1 MKRQMKY
8 KVFNIAAALIAAVC
22 VICISVT
29 AVVLARPLYYWD
41 TDNLQ
46 IPETSGYSKEIC
58 IENYDA
64 LIDYNLIGGSEK
76 LVFPSFSMSEQGE
89 IHFAEVKEIF
99 ITMQVISIAGIILFA
114 GFMLY
119 RKLHGVPR
127 EGTLWMRFTGIV
139 LLSAVVLIGLAMAI
153 DWQWSFEFMHK
164 VFFDNNYWLFDL
176 KYDPVITILPDRF
189 FLHCGILIVLISV
202 TQSALLEWGYRRMN
216 R

>member
-1 MKRQMKY
+1 MKRQMKH

-139 LLSAVVLIGLAMAI
+139 LLSAVVLIGLAMTI

-164 VFFDNNYWLFDL
+164 VFFDNDYWLFDP

>member
-119 RKLHGVPR
+119 RKLHRVPR

-139 LLSAVVLIGLAMAI
+139 LLSAVVLIGLAMTI

-164 VFFDNNYWLFDL
+164 VFFDNDYWLFDL

>member
-1 MKRQMKY
+1 MKH

-76 LVFPSFSMSEQGE
+76 LVFPSFGMSEQGE

-139 LLSAVVLIGLAMAI
+139 LLSAVVLIGLAMTI

-164 VFFDNNYWLFDL
+164 VFFDNDYWLFDP

>member
-1 MKRQMKY
+1 MKRQMKH

-29 AVVLARPLYYWD
+29 AYYWD

-119 RKLHGVPR
+119 RKLHRVPR

-164 VFFDNNYWLFDL
+164 VFFDNDYWLFDP

>member
-1 MKRQMKY
+1 MKH

-29 AVVLARPLYYWD
+29 AVVLAKPLYYWD
-41 TDNLQ
+41 IDNLQ

-58 IENYDA
+58 MENYDA

-99 ITMQVISIAGIILFA
+99 ITMQVISIAGIILFS

-119 RKLHGVPR
+119 RKLHRVPG
-127 EGTLWMRFTGIV
+127 EGTLWMRFTGLV

-164 VFFDNNYWLFDL
+164 VFFDNDFWLFDP

>member
-1 MKRQMKY
+1 MKH

-139 LLSAVVLIGLAMAI
+139 LLSAVVLIGLAMTI

-164 VFFDNNYWLFDL
+164 VFFDNDYWLFDP

-202 TQSALLEWGYRRMN
+202 TQSALLEWGYRDERHYF
-216 R
+216 

>member
-1 MKRQMKY
+1 MKH

-139 LLSAVVLIGLAMAI
+139 LLSAVVLIGLAMTI
-153 DWQWSFEFMHK
+153 DWQWSFDFMHK
-164 VFFDNNYWLFDL
+164 VFFDKIIGCSILN
-176 KYDPVITILPDRF
+176 TIL
-189 FLHCGILIVLISV
+189 
-202 TQSALLEWGYRRMN
+202 
-216 R
+216 

>member
-1 MKRQMKY
+1 MKH

-76 LVFPSFSMSEQGE
+76 LVFPSFNMSEQGE

-119 RKLHGVPR
+119 RKLHRVPR

-164 VFFDNNYWLFDL
+164 VFFDNDYWLFDP

>member
-1 MKRQMKY
+1 MKH

-99 ITMQVISIAGIILFA
+99 ITMQVISIAGIILLPA
-114 GFMLY
+114 LC
-119 RKLHGVPR
+119 
-127 EGTLWMRFTGIV
+127 FTASCMEC
-139 LLSAVVLIGLAMAI
+139 LEKELSGCALPASCCYP
-153 DWQWSFEFMHK
+153 Q
-164 VFFDNNYWLFDL
+164 LF
-176 KYDPVITILPDRF
+176 
-189 FLHCGILIVLISV
+189 
-202 TQSALLEWGYRRMN
+202 
-216 R
+216 

>member
-139 LLSAVVLIGLAMAI
+139 LLSAVVLIGLAMTI

-164 VFFDNNYWLFDL
+164 VFFDNDYWLFDP

>member
-1 MKRQMKY
+1 MKRQMKH

-89 IHFAEVKEIF
+89 IHFDEVKEIF

-119 RKLHGVPR
+119 RKLHRVPR

-164 VFFDNNYWLFDL
+164 VFFDNDYWLFDP

>member
-1 MKRQMKY
+1 MKRQMKH

-119 RKLHGVPR
+119 RKLHSVPR

-164 VFFDNNYWLFDL
+164 VFFDNDYWLFDP

>member
-64 LIDYNLIGGSEK
+64 LIDYNLGSEK

-119 RKLHGVPR
+119 RKLHRVPR

-139 LLSAVVLIGLAMAI
+139 LLSAVILIGLAMAI

>member
-1 MKRQMKY
+1 MKRQMKH

-29 AVVLARPLYYWD
+29 AVVLARPLYYCD

-119 RKLHGVPR
+119 RKLHRVPR

-164 VFFDNNYWLFDL
+164 VFFDNDYWLFDP

>member
-1 MKRQMKY
+1 MKRQMKH

-139 LLSAVVLIGLAMAI
+139 LLSAVVMIGLAMAI

-164 VFFDNNYWLFDL
+164 VFFDNDYWLFDP

>member
-1 MKRQMKY
+1 MKH

-99 ITMQVISIAGIILFA
+99 IT
-114 GFMLY
+114 
-119 RKLHGVPR
+119 
-127 EGTLWMRFTGIV
+127 
-139 LLSAVVLIGLAMAI
+139 AVVLIGLAMAI

-164 VFFDNNYWLFDL
+164 VFFDNDYWLFDP

>member
-1 MKRQMKY
+1 MKRQMKH

-46 IPETSGYSKEIC
+46 IPETSGYSREIC

-139 LLSAVVLIGLAMAI
+139 LLSAVVLIGLAMTI

-164 VFFDNNYWLFDL
+164 VFFDNDYWLFDP

>member
-119 RKLHGVPR
+119 RKLHRVPR

-139 LLSAVVLIGLAMAI
+139 LLSAVILIGLAMTI

>member
-1 MKRQMKY
+1 
-8 KVFNIAAALIAAVC
+8 
-22 VICISVT
+22 
-29 AVVLARPLYYWD
+29 
-41 TDNLQ
+41 
-46 IPETSGYSKEIC
+46 
-58 IENYDA
+58 
-64 LIDYNLIGGSEK
+64 
-76 LVFPSFSMSEQGE
+76 MSEQGE

-119 RKLHGVPR
+119 RKLHRVPR

-139 LLSAVVLIGLAMAI
+139 LLSAVILIGLAMAI

>member
-1 MKRQMKY
+1 MKRQMKH

-139 LLSAVVLIGLAMAI
+139 LLSAVVLIGLAMTI

-164 VFFDNNYWLFDL
+164 VFFDNDYWLFDP

-189 FLHCGILIVLISV
+189 FLHCGILILLISV

>member
-8 KVFNIAAALIAAVC
+8 KGFNIAAALIAAVC

-119 RKLHGVPR
+119 RKLHRVPR

-139 LLSAVVLIGLAMAI
+139 LLSAVILIGLAMAI

>member
-89 IHFAEVKEIF
+89 IH
-99 ITMQVISIAGIILFA
+99 
-114 GFMLY
+114 
-119 RKLHGVPR
+119 
-127 EGTLWMRFTGIV
+127 
-139 LLSAVVLIGLAMAI
+139 
-153 DWQWSFEFMHK
+153 
-164 VFFDNNYWLFDL
+164 
-176 KYDPVITILPDRF
+176 
-189 FLHCGILIVLISV
+189 C
-202 TQSALLEWGYRRMN
+202 
-216 R
+216 

>member
-1 MKRQMKY
+1 MKH

-64 LIDYNLIGGSEK
+64 LIDYNLIGCSEK

-127 EGTLWMRFTGIV
+127 DGTLWMRFTGIV
-139 LLSAVVLIGLAMAI
+139 LLSAVVLIGLAMTI
-153 DWQWSFEFMHK
+153 DWQWSFQFMHK
-164 VFFDNNYWLFDL
+164 VFFDNDYWLFDP

>member
-1 MKRQMKY
+1 MKRQMKH

-76 LVFPSFSMSEQGE
+76 LVFPSFNMSEQGE

-119 RKLHGVPR
+119 RKLHRVPR

-164 VFFDNNYWLFDL
+164 VFFDNDYWLFDP

>member
-1 MKRQMKY
+1 MKRQMKH

-139 LLSAVVLIGLAMAI
+139 LLSAVVLIGLAMTI
-153 DWQWSFEFMHK
+153 DWQWSFEFIHK
-164 VFFDNNYWLFDL
+164 VFFDDDYWLFDP

>member
-1 MKRQMKY
+1 MKRQMKH

-29 AVVLARPLYYWD
+29 AVVLARPLYYGD

-46 IPETSGYSKEIC
+46 IPETSGYSKESC
-58 IENYDA
+58 I
-64 LIDYNLIGGSEK
+64 
-76 LVFPSFSMSEQGE
+76 
-89 IHFAEVKEIF
+89 VKEIF

-119 RKLHGVPR
+119 RKLHRVPR

-164 VFFDNNYWLFDL
+164 VFFDNDYWLFDP

>member
-119 RKLHGVPR
+119 RKLHRVPR

-139 LLSAVVLIGLAMAI
+139 LLSAVILIGLAMAI

>member
-119 RKLHGVPR
+119 RKLHRVPR

>member
-1 MKRQMKY
+1 MKH

-46 IPETSGYSKEIC
+46 IQETSGYSKEIC

-119 RKLHGVPR
+119 RKLHRVPR

-164 VFFDNNYWLFDL
+164 VFFDNDYWLFDP

>member
-1 MKRQMKY
+1 
-8 KVFNIAAALIAAVC
+8 
-22 VICISVT
+22 
-29 AVVLARPLYYWD
+29 
-41 TDNLQ
+41 
-46 IPETSGYSKEIC
+46 
-58 IENYDA
+58 
-64 LIDYNLIGGSEK
+64 
-76 LVFPSFSMSEQGE
+76 MSEQGE

-139 LLSAVVLIGLAMAI
+139 LLSAVVLIGLAMTI

-164 VFFDNNYWLFDL
+164 VFFDNDYWLFDP

-202 TQSALLEWGYRRMN
+202 TQSALLEWGIQEDE
-216 R
+216 

>member
-76 LVFPSFSMSEQGE
+76 LVFPYFSISEQGE

-119 RKLHGVPR
+119 RKLHRVPR

-139 LLSAVVLIGLAMAI
+139 LLSAVILIGLAMAI

>member
-1 MKRQMKY
+1 MKRQMKH

-76 LVFPSFSMSEQGE
+76 LVFPSFRMSEQGE

-119 RKLHGVPR
+119 RKLHRVPR

-164 VFFDNNYWLFDL
+164 VFFDNDYWLFDP

>member
-1 MKRQMKY
+1 MKRQMKH

-41 TDNLQ
+41 IDNLQ

-58 IENYDA
+58 MENYDA

-119 RKLHGVPR
+119 RKLHRVPR

-164 VFFDNNYWLFDL
+164 VFFDNDYWLFDP

>member
-1 MKRQMKY
+1 MKRQMKH

-29 AVVLARPLYYWD
+29 AFVLARPLYYWD

-139 LLSAVVLIGLAMAI
+139 LLSAVVLIGLAMTI

-164 VFFDNNYWLFDL
+164 VFFDNDYWLFDP

>member
-1 MKRQMKY
+1 MKRQMKH

-139 LLSAVVLIGLAMAI
+139 LLSAVILIGLAMAI

>member
-119 RKLHGVPR
+119 RKLHRVPR

-139 LLSAVVLIGLAMAI
+139 LLSAVILIGLAMAI

-164 VFFDNNYWLFDL
+164 VFFDNDYWLFDP

>member
-1 MKRQMKY
+1 MKRQMKH

-139 LLSAVVLIGLAMAI
+139 LLSAVVLIGLAMTI

-164 VFFDNNYWLFDL
+164 VFFDNDYWLFDP

-189 FLHCGILIVLISV
+189 FLHCGMMIVLISV